1 MRKELPITTAPK
13 DGRKVTVVWIDD
25 DDQRNE
31 SVGQYRSLDKL
42 KAGGG
47 DWDETDTGWWI
58 FTDPGGADVIRRPLC
73 FSDLPIIG
81 VNQGRATGWFS
92 ARQRKRS

>member
-1 MRKELPITTAPK
+1 MRKELPIATAPK

-42 KAGGG
+42 QAGGG

-58 FTDPGGADVIRRPLC
+58 FTDSKTQQKVEPTTWISETDDGD
-73 FSDLPIIG
+73 DD
-81 VNQGRATGWFS
+81 NEDN
-92 ARQRKRS
+92 